1 MVSSLAPISLIN
13 SALLDQ
19 QGFLE
24 ICAVDTWNFAI
35 SLTHMKAAV
44 L

>member
-1 MVSSLAPISLIN
+1 MVSSLDAISLIN

-24 ICAVDTWNFAI
+24 IFEVEAPHFD
-35 SLTHMKAAV
+35 SPLTQANASV
-44 L
+44 S